1 MNNKHEELEE
11 FNDSSLLRITRQ
23 TARYFTHAITD
34 GLTIR
39 GHHKLGAR
47 HLHVLENLSIE
58 GTNIVSLAQRVGVTK
73 QAMSKLVKEVADAK
87 YVSLETDKTDTRA
100 IIVKPTEQGW
110 QLIEDI
116 KDGVCSAWAKM
127 QIDDPFLSDEHLEIT
142 RTFLTKINTFFEN
155 LEDSKQ

>member
-34 GLTIR
+34 GLTLK
-39 GHHKLGAR
+39 GHHKLSAR

-87 YVSLETDKTDTRA
+87 YVSLETDKADTRA

-110 QLIEDI
+110 LLIEDI
-116 KDGVCSAWAKM
+116 KDGVCSAWAQM
-127 QIDDPFLSDEHLEIT
+127 QIEDPFLSDENLEIT

-155 LEDSKQ
+155 LENNKQ